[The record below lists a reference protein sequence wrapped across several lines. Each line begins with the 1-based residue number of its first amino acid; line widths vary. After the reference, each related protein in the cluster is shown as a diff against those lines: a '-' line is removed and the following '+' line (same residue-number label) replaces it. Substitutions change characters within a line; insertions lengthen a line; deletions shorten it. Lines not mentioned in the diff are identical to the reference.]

1 MSKREVADTV
11 GILLNL
17 DRVMYKD
24 LMNLEETTLNKI
36 YAGYIENARQ
46 YNHQEDKLRDQ
57 EREIRQLKH
66 ALQSESTS
74 G

>member
-1 MSKREVADTV
+1 MSKREIADVV

-24 LMNLEETTLNKI
+24 LMKLEETTLNKI

-46 YNHQEDKLRDQ
+46 YNHQEDRLRDR

-66 ALQSESTS
+66 TLQSKPTT